1 MRTLLNLPKTKSPKP
16 SLVGDDNETAR
27 YLASYIFQQLG
38 TFKYPGYGNE
48 FLDCP
53 NEESLCAVIKEFYEQ
68 LP

>member
-1 MRTLLNLPKTKSPKP
+1 MGTHLRMSSDSPKLG
-16 SLVGDDNETAR
+16 LVGDDNETAR

-53 NEESLCAVIKEFYEQ
+53 NEECLYDVIKGFYDQ
-68 LP
+68 LI